1 MEEANVLIE
10 ALLAEDFLPLLI
22 DNLGRLDEA
31 VDEQAEAVH
40 NVLGTVEHLIEIK
53 PALADVIVGQSNLL
67 KWLLKRVAA
76 RAKSFHPNRLY
87 ASEILA
93 MLLQSSTPNQQAL
106 AADGMGGV
114 DSLLVAAASYKK
126 KDPVGDEERELCENI
141 FQCLC
146 SALMQPVNRAE
157 FRSSEGIGEPI
168 PPRAQTTPCLNPWWH
183 WH

>member
-1 MEEANVLIE
+1 
-10 ALLAEDFLPLLI
+10 
-22 DNLGRLDEA
+22 
-31 VDEQAEAVH
+31 
-40 NVLGTVEHLIEIK
+40 
-53 PALADVIVGQSNLL
+53 
-67 KWLLKRVAA
+67 
-76 RAKSFHPNRLY
+76 
-87 ASEILA
+87 

-168 PPRAQTTPCLNPWWH
+168 PPREQITPCLNLWWH